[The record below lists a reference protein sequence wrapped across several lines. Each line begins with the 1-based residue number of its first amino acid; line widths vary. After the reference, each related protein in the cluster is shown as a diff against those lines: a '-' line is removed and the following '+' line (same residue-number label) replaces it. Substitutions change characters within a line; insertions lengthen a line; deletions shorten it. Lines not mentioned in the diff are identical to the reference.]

1 MKSIALL
8 FLNLFVG
15 ASVACASE
23 TPENSVQSSS
33 SAEITLQDSTTTET
47 KDTTQ
52 TAATVQT
59 VDSTQVTDS
68 SKTAQVA
75 DTTQAANAGNEV
87 QTAEA
92 LPQDSVKQ
100 EEPPKDT
107 SYFDFS
113 DMLIPVTHETRLG
126 SPYGVRDHRLH
137 RGIDVKIIMN
147 EPILAAYPGKVITS
161 KYNEGGYG
169 HYVLIQH
176 ESGLQT
182 LYGHLSKRLVK
193 VGDYVFPG
201 DIVGLGGNT
210 GRSSGAHL
218 HFEMRYGK
226 VNIDPGT
233 VIDFQNWKLMDGVE
247 HMDKK
252 PIFQAHNRMQ
262 AILARESSYIVQK
275 GDTKESVAKWFN
287 ISVKALCR
295 INNLDPGAPLKVGQR
310 LRGNQ

>member
-1 MKSIALL
+1 MKNLVLL
-8 FLNLFVG
+8 FLSLIISG
-15 ASVACASE
+15 YVACASE
-23 TPENSVQSSS
+23 SSDSNSPTSSS
-33 SAEITLQDSTTTET
+33 STEISLQDSTVIE
-47 KDTTQ
+47 KN
-52 TAATVQT
+52 
-59 VDSTQVTDS
+59 DSTLTADS
-68 SKTAQVA
+68 STTFQVA
-75 DTTQAANAGNEV
+75 DAI
-87 QTAEA
+87 TA
-92 LPQDSVKQ
+92 DSVKQ
-100 EEPPKDT
+100 DTIPKDT

-126 SPYGVRDHRLH
+126 SPYGIRNHRLH
-137 RGIDVKIIMN
+137 RGIDVKIIMH

-169 HYVLIQH
+169 HYVLIEH
-176 ESGLQT
+176 ANGLQT

-193 VGDYVFPG
+193 VGDIVFPG

-233 VIDFQNWKLMDGVE
+233 VIDFEHWKLMDGVE

-252 PIFQAHNRMQ
+252 PIFQAHQKMQ
-262 AILARESSYIVQK
+262 VRLAHEATYIVQK
-275 GDTKESVAKWFN
+275 GDTRESIAQWFN
-287 ISVKALCR
+287 ISVKALNR
-295 INNLDPGAPLKVGQR
+295 INNLEPGVPLKVGQR